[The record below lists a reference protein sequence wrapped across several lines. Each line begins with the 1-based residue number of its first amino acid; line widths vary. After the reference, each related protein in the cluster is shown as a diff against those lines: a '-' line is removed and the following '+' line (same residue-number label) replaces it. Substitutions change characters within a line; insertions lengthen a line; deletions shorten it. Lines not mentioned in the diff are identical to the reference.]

1 MKGMMSFAKAY
12 FDELQRVSAQIDYE
26 VARSMA
32 EPILR
37 AWLKRGT
44 VYTAGNGGSAST
56 ASHFVADLQKLTI
69 VDGLP
74 RLRALSLSDNIATM
88 TAWSNDQSYFD
99 VFVEQARNLVAPQD
113 VVVCISGSGNS
124 DNILRLADYSRSI
137 GATVL
142 GLVGYEG
149 GKLKDKVDLPLITPS
164 SNMQIIED
172 LHLAICHMLA
182 SYVRSALRRYADTSE
197 LVAVAT
203 DIVK

>member
-1 MKGMMSFAKAY
+1 MMSFAKAY